1 MTVGRATTETRRALI
16 AVLSWK
22 KQQQEEDKGVT
33 MALDAYS
40 SKDIGNV
47 LLAARHASSTTL
59 RVTNGENEPFA
70 RGYQAGYQA
79 ALITI
84 ALAFGLIQPGDR
96 SESCEWPTDM
106 LIRQ

>member
-1 MTVGRATTETRRALI
+1 
-16 AVLSWK
+16 
-22 KQQQEEDKGVT
+22 
-33 MALDAYS
+33 MALDVYFR
-40 SKDIGNV
+40 KDIGNI
-47 LLAARHASSTTL
+47 LLAARQASSTAL
-59 RVTNGENEPFA
+59 RATDGENEPFA

-96 SESCEWPTDM
+96 SESCEWPTDV